1 MQHHNKHSQ
10 HKKPV
15 SLRALLNRL
24 KEPLLQPP
32 SLSPIN
38 DITMGGRSRSSS
50 SDASDFKSIHND
62 LSKISSSTGHSDDSE
77 SEKNCREF
85 GSDLSS
91 PVPDPDCKTDS
102 PETSQDGTDSDDG
115 NNNTEEIVSDSGQD
129 DDSDGPQNVSFL
141 TLQLSSHLN
150 QTHSLTQELESFR
163 SQEGDLRR
171 KRNAINA
178 DLFKVRKRQKIID
191 AQIEERED
199 SMRTERNTAGISEV
213 LWDHYEAFCA
223 ALEPDGDPVRRSFAW
238 NESYEDSYIKYDPM
252 FGIFGSAVVDLHHC
266 EARNWRCD
274 CVATYTRDG
283 DPIEYHVEYH
293 PLAEFETMIWGDKF
307 VGTEDNVS
315 ETQRTNMLSLAN
327 AL

>member
-1 MQHHNKHSQ
+1 MIR
-10 HKKPV
+10 
-15 SLRALLNRL
+15 SLAAI
-24 KEPLLQPP
+24 EP
-32 SLSPIN
+32 
-38 DITMGGRSRSSS
+38 
-50 SDASDFKSIHND
+50 
-62 LSKISSSTGHSDDSE
+62 DDY
-77 SEKNCREF
+77 C
-85 GSDLSS
+85 
-91 PVPDPDCKTDS
+91 
-102 PETSQDGTDSDDG
+102 
-115 NNNTEEIVSDSGQD
+115 SDSRT
-129 DDSDGPQNVSFL
+129 SIPLAIRF
-141 TLQLSSHLN
+141 
-150 QTHSLTQELESFR
+150 QERESFE
-163 SQEGDLRR
+163 SQEEDLRR

-199 SMRTERNTAGISEV
+199 SMRTERNTAGISEA
-213 LWDHYEAFCA
+213 LWYHYEAFCA